1 MKTFHLSSVYELTK
15 EILDTIGVTCLFL
28 DVDNTIRKYGELSPD
43 KKTRSFIEYLKS
55 SGITVILC
63 SNNFKKSVK
72 SYAGQLDCPFVGFSL
87 KPSPFGMLR
96 AWIKSGTRHSRIMVV
111 GDQVFNDI
119 LAGKLM
125 FFKTMLVSP
134 IDSENEPSTVTVRR
148 RMFKPFEDR
157 ILDNINPFQEAE

>member
-1 MKTFHLSSVYELTK
+1 
-15 EILDTIGVTCLFL
+15 
-28 DVDNTIRKYGELSPD
+28 
-43 KKTRSFIEYLKS
+43 
-55 SGITVILC
+55 
-63 SNNFKKSVK
+63 
-72 SYAGQLDCPFVGFSL
+72 
-87 KPSPFGMLR
+87 
-96 AWIKSGTRHSRIMVV
+96 MVV